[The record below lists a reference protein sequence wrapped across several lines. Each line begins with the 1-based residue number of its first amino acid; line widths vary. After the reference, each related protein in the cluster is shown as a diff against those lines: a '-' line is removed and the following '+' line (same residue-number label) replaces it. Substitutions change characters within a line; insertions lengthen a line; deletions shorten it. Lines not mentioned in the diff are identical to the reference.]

1 MPKEDGNKVGKVEGE
16 YARPQAAE
24 AIAHYDRVL
33 APKQVQIDKIKGE
46 MSEPWNH
53 NRDQFNMPKRAI
65 KLVLALRKID
75 DEAKQQHEIDAIYDA
90 LAAEGFERSRDL
102 VSMMQDGSDLP
113 PGLEDDD
120 FEASSEELAAQTSRR
135 SSAKAQA
142 EAEAVH

>member
-1 MPKEDGNKVGKVEGE
+1 MAKEDGNKVGSVEGE

-24 AIAHYDRVL
+24 AIAHYDKVL
-33 APKQVQIDKIKGE
+33 APKQAQIDKIKGE

-90 LAAEGFERSRDL
+90 LAAEGFERSQDL
-102 VSMMQDGSDLP
+102 VTMMQDGSDLP

-120 FEASSEELAAQTSRR
+120 FEAPPEELAAQAGRR